1 MCYNKVMD
9 IWTRLG
15 RYASFETE
23 RMYLRPFTYKDSQD
37 FFEICSNPDNLRFI
51 FPSCATREESD
62 FVMVYYFMKEPL
74 GVWAIEDK
82 KTHKM
87 IGCIRFEKLDPS
99 RMTAEIGYF
108 MNQAFWGEGLMT
120 ECLKTL
126 AFLNFQELGLQNLHV
141 IAHAENIASQRVAQ
155 KSGFRLKCQFKGSD
169 RYSRKMRDYVDYQL
183 SKGDYHYE

>member
-51 FPSCATREESD
+51 FPSRATREESD

-108 MNQAFWGEGLMT
+108 MNKAF
-120 ECLKTL
+120 
-126 AFLNFQELGLQNLHV
+126 
-141 IAHAENIASQRVAQ
+141 
-155 KSGFRLKCQFKGSD
+155 
-169 RYSRKMRDYVDYQL
+169 
-183 SKGDYHYE
+183 

>member
-51 FPSCATREESD
+51 FPSRATREESD

-99 RMTAEIGYF
+99 RMTAEIDRV
-108 MNQAFWGEGLMT
+108 
-120 ECLKTL
+120 LKNTCFFEFSRVRL
-126 AFLNFQELGLQNLHV
+126 AKFACDCSCRKYSQSTSSTKIRFSFE
-141 IAHAENIASQRVAQ
+141 ASIQG
-155 KSGFRLKCQFKGSD
+155 K
-169 RYSRKMRDYVDYQL
+169 
-183 SKGDYHYE
+183 

>member
-1 MCYNKVMD
+1 MD
-9 IWTRLG
+9 IWTLLG

-51 FPSCATREESD
+51 FSSHATREESD
-62 FVMVYYFMKEPL
+62 FLMVHYFMKEPL

-82 KTHKM
+82 KTRKM
-87 IGCIRFEKLDPS
+87 IGCIRFEKLDHN
-99 RMTAEIGYF
+99 RMTTEIGYF
-108 MNQAFWGEGLMT
+108 MNQAFWGKGLMT

-126 AFLNFQELGLQNLHV
+126 AFLSFQELGLQNLHV

-155 KSGFRLKCQFKGSD
+155 KSGFRLKRQFKGSD

-183 SKGDYHYE
+183 SKGDYRYE

>member
-1 MCYNKVMD
+1 MFG
-9 IWTRLG
+9 RLK
-15 RYASFETE
+15 T
-23 RMYLRPFTYKDSQD
+23 
-37 FFEICSNPDNLRFI
+37 
-51 FPSCATREESD
+51 
-62 FVMVYYFMKEPL
+62 
-74 GVWAIEDK
+74 K

-141 IAHAENIASQRVAQ
+141 IAHAGKYSQSTSSTKIRFSFEASIQG
-155 KSGFRLKCQFKGSD
+155 K
-169 RYSRKMRDYVDYQL
+169 
-183 SKGDYHYE
+183 